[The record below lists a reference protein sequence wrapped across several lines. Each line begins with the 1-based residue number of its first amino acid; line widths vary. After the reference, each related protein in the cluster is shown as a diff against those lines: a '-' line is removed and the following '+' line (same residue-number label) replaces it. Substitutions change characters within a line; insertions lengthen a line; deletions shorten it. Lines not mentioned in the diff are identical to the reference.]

1 MDQNISTT
9 IILVASVIIFF
20 SFTSSSYVSV
30 QSLSEQ
36 YEKVKEIA
44 QEAQKLTE
52 IEIEKRRDYDELV
65 KYEDDFENMIPL
77 GRDDARTMM
86 IINSMANTQGI
97 VIEDVSINDGT
108 YGQKSRRR
116 TEESEFEM
124 NTKTVTLYFDTSYEK
139 FTKFLTSLEK
149 SRRVFDVVSI
159 NFSSVAPG
167 QNIYNFEI
175 AIQSYWIEN

>member
-20 SFTSSSYVSV
+20 SFTSTSYVSV

-52 IEIEKRRDYDELV
+52 IEVEKRRDYEELA
-65 KYEDDFENMIPL
+65 KYEDDFESMVPL
-77 GRDDARTMM
+77 KRDDARTMM
-86 IINSMANTQGI
+86 LIYSMAKTQEI
-97 VIEDVSINDGT
+97 IIRDVSIDEGF
-108 YGQKSRRR
+108 YGQRSTRRSVDNGSEKS
-116 TEESEFEM
+116 
-124 NTKTVTLYFDTSYEK
+124 TKTITLYFDTSYEK
-139 FTKFLTSLEK
+139 FTRFLTSLER
-149 SRRVFDVVSI
+149 SRRIFDVVSI
-159 NFSSVAPG
+159 NFSSAVPS
-167 QNIYNFEI
+167 QNIYNFEV